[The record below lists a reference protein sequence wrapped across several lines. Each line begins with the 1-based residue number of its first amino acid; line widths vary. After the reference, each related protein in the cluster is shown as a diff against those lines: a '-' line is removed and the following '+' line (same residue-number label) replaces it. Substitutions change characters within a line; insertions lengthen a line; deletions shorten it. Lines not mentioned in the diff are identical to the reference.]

1 MHKHPY
7 DEMSLAQIWYVAMT
21 FGLLWLV
28 YEKIANIGKQTLHK
42 ESEEFNMKKKVL
54 SVILAAVCTMGLM
67 AGCGAEGSKGSTQ
80 SGTKGDSYT
89 VGISQFAEHGSLD
102 NCREGFLEGLKEE
115 GIEEGKN
122 LKVDYQNAQTDT
134 GTASTIADS
143 FVSEKVDMICA
154 IATPCA
160 ASAYNSAM
168 NADIPTVYTAVSDP
182 VAAGLA
188 KEDGSSVGNITGSSD
203 VLPVEEQL
211 KMIREMMPDAKKIG
225 ILYTTSEAN
234 SCSTIEEYKEL
245 ADKYDFE
252 IVDTGIN
259 TSADIEIAASD
270 LVSKVDC
277 LCNLTDNTV
286 VNALQTVLDKANGA
300 KIPVFGSE
308 IEQVKS
314 GCVASMGIDYYQLGI
329 ETGKMA
335 AKILKGE
342 EKASDT
348 PFITAS
354 KAELYVNTAAADKIG
369 MTLDADYIKD
379 AAETFDKIEVK

>member
-1 MHKHPY
+1 
-7 DEMSLAQIWYVAMT
+7 
-21 FGLLWLV
+21 
-28 YEKIANIGKQTLHK
+28 
-42 ESEEFNMKKKVL
+42 MKKKVL
-54 SVILAAVCTMGLM
+54 SVILAVVCTMGLM

-80 SGTKGDSYT
+80 SGAKGDSYT

-122 LKVDYQNAQTDT
+122 LTVEVKNAAADQGTAKQIAT

-182 VAAGLA
+182 VVAGLA

-211 KMIREMMPDAKKIG
+211 KMIRQMMPDAKKIG

-234 SCSTIEEYKEL
+234 SCSTIEEYKKL

-329 ETGKMA
+329 KTGKMA